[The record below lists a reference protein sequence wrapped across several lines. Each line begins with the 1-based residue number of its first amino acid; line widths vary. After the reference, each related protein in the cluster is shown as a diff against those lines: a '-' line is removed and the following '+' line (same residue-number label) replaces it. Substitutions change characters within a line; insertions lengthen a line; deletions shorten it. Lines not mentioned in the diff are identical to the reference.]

1 MAGPSHNRLLVLY
14 PPPARSDRMSPDLG
28 CVHVLCSPSARRSE
42 VVASSAGLKVYSIV
56 SRVSPLLKSTL
67 KPQEFAVLSSLA
79 IPAEKRFRLI
89 FEVFEI

>member
-1 MAGPSHNRLLVLY
+1 
-14 PPPARSDRMSPDLG
+14 
-28 CVHVLCSPSARRSE
+28 
-42 VVASSAGLKVYSIV
+42 LKVYSIV